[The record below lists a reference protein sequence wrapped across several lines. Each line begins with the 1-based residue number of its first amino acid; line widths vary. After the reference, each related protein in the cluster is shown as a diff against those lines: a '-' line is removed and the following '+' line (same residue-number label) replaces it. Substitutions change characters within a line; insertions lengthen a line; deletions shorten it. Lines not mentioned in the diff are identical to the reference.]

1 MPRKHPELFGK
12 KAGGIHPVPAPRVPD
27 ALPEKL
33 RGRAEKTLS
42 GLADGGV
49 AGKDLR
55 VLLDQAKRSFGEQAA
70 AGRSRFEEQWRAVQE
85 SLEAMPAV
93 RPPAPKRKR

>member
-1 MPRKHPELFGK
+1 
-12 KAGGIHPVPAPRVPD
+12 VPD

-33 RGRAEKTLS
+33 RGRAEKTRS
-42 GLADGGV
+42 GLAAGGA

-70 AGRSRFEEQWRAVQE
+70 AGRTRLHEEWRAVQE

-93 RPPAPKRKR
+93 RPSTRKPRR